1 MEILEK
7 QDPEK
12 RRLMDEAKKHKDN
25 LKSEVRLVSEQ
36 TEKVITNALI
46 IGGAL
51 TLTYLLISG
60 LSGSKS
66 KKKKAKTIKLV
77 AQPKSEASN
86 EAVEESD
93 GGDSILS
100 QIGNKIASEA
110 TVFLLNIAKE
120 KLNEYLQS
128 RKTESEAGR

>member
-36 TEKVITNALI
+36 TEKIITNALI

-66 KKKKAKTIKLV
+66 KKKKGKTVKLV
-77 AQPKSEASN
+77 TQPQSEAGS
-86 EAVEESD
+86 EAGDESE

-100 QIGNKIASEA
+100 QIGNKI
-110 TVFLLNIAKE
+110 
-120 KLNEYLQS
+120 
-128 RKTESEAGR
+128 